1 MGLSVLAR
9 GSLSEKL
16 LWTFNLYDI
25 NGDGIITKEEMLDI
39 VTSIYDMMGR
49 FTENTIEERTAK
61 EHVDNVFQVWPEN
74 GKTGQEQITPAA
86 FMFVHV
92 SKVSV
97 HDAGSCRL

>member
-49 FTENTIEERTAK
+49 FTETTIEERTAK
-61 EHVDNVFQVWPEN
+61 EHVDNVFQVN
-74 GKTGQEQITPAA
+74 
-86 FMFVHV
+86 
-92 SKVSV
+92 SKI
-97 HDAGSCRL
+97 HPT

>member
-61 EHVDNVFQVWPEN
+61 EHVDNVFQV
-74 GKTGQEQITPAA
+74 
-86 FMFVHV
+86 
-92 SKVSV
+92 
-97 HDAGSCRL
+97 